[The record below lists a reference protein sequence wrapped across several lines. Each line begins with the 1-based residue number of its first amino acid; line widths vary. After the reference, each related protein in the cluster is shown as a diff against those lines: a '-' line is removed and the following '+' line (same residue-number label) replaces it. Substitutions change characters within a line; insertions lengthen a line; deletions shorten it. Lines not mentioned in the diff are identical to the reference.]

1 MAKENDAMQ
10 SRTRGSFAKTILASF
25 LIVAGTVI
33 LIALL
38 TYGGPV
44 FPHVAGPAV
53 LLAVGVILLVT
64 GRKDGQN
71 ER

>member
-1 MAKENDAMQ
+1 MAKESDAMQ
-10 SRTRGSFAKTILASF
+10 SKTRGSFAKTLAASV

-33 LIALL
+33 LIVLL

-53 LLAVGVILLVT
+53 LLAVGVMLLAT
-64 GRKDGQN
+64 RRKGGQN